1 MANNVNSSQRR
12 KSKREFPHVIK
23 LVAKVGE
30 RYFEHDDKV
39 MVARNW
45 CSRNCRGEYK
55 VNKEWDS
62 AEFKFVTERDAVV
75 FALKWL

>member
-23 LVAKVGE
+23 LVAKIGE
-30 RYFEHDDKV
+30 HYFEHDDKV

-45 CSRNCRGEYK
+45 CSRNCRSGYK
-55 VNKEWDS
+55 VNKDWDS